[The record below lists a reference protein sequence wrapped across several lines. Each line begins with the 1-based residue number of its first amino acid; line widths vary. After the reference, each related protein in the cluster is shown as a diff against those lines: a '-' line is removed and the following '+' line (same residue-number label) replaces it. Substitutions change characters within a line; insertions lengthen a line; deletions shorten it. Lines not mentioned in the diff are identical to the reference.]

1 MAEVARGE
9 ALKGLR
15 IVWLQSPPWDGLWTR
30 QNHFSRRFAADG
42 AEILYVENP
51 VSFGR
56 RIGEGAGA
64 LTASV
69 RRDVEPGLYVM
80 SLPIQIPG
88 SPKSGAIGKLNGAR
102 FASAVAK
109 WMRREGWERPLYWCR
124 LPISVEALDRLP
136 PGPVVY
142 DVTDD
147 YAHYAGAEGERA
159 LTIAREDRLM
169 RKAGRIFTTTAA
181 LAERL
186 GAINP
191 KVQVV
196 PNGVDPSFFAPAPDG
211 EADPLA
217 QVARPRIGH
226 IGLVASWMDLELLA
240 KIAARW
246 PGQLVSIGPV
256 KPEVQAAYEAIPGL
270 IRLPPVHNLEL
281 PRYLRALDVCIQPH
295 LALEVRHRA
304 DPLKIVEYMAAGKPI
319 VSTALRSLEP
329 LRDVVELAGDHD
341 QFLAAIERSLADADP
356 ALQTERVRRA
366 RERSWDDLY
375 GSVRAAV
382 TDLVSEDGGK

>member
-1 MAEVARGE
+1 MAERGP
-9 ALKGLR
+9 LNGLR

-30 QNHFSRRFAADG
+30 QNHFSRRFAAEG

-56 RIGEGAGA
+56 RIKEGPGA
-64 LTASV
+64 LKASV
-69 RRDVEPGLYVM
+69 RRDVEPGLHVM

-88 SPKSGAIGKLNGAR
+88 SPKSGLIGRINGTR
-102 FASAVAK
+102 FAGAVNK
-109 WMRREGWERPLYWCR
+109 WMRREGWSNPLYWCR

-136 PGPVVY
+136 PGPAIY

-159 LTIAREDRLM
+159 LTIAREDRLV
-169 RKAGRIFTTTAA
+169 RRAGQIFTTTQP
-181 LAERL
+181 LADRL

-191 KVQVV
+191 NVMVV
-196 PNGVDPSFFAPAPDG
+196 PNGVDPSFFAPAPEG
-211 EADPLA
+211 ESDPLP

-226 IGLVASWMDLELLA
+226 IGLVASWMDLDLLA

-246 PGQLVSIGPV
+246 PGQVVSIGPV
-256 KPEVQAAYEAIPGL
+256 KPEVQAGYESIPGL
-270 IRLPPVHNLEL
+270 VRLPPVHNLEL

-319 VSTALRSLEP
+319 VSTSLRNLEP

-341 QFLAAIERSLADADP
+341 QFLAAIERSLAADDAAAD
-356 ALQTERVRRA
+356 AERVARA

-375 GSVRAAV
+375 VRVRGKVPALTLAGAGS
-382 TDLVSEDGGK
+382 